1 MKKNIII
8 FRLDRLGDFIIMSSI
23 LQELKNRY
31 KNSKLTIICSKFN
44 YKIIKSYEFIDK
56 IIVYDDSF
64 NLIKKIKIFLKI
76 NKEKYFISFNDGR
89 PFSIIANIFLKSKFK
104 LGFLY
109 IYKSFLNI
117 NYYKVSSLINFF
129 ILNQKQTLLP
139 RKLLNKKESLI
150 KKYLLLFSIFKLNI
164 NHKDKY
170 LFFNKSLKV
179 RKKYLSLLKY
189 YNINKFLIIHF
200 DEKWLD
206 VKNIEND
213 LIKNLIEF
221 QKIVKVKLILTSF
234 NNDYNYFINI
244 KNFFYKNRFLYKDK
258 IILLENLNIFLFEKF
273 LHDSLANISCHS
285 GFVAQ
290 VSGANTNN
298 IIDII
303 NLKDFSWYSFWKP
316 LNTFHKFVY
325 KSNMAN
331 KIDIKIIFKKIFF
344 ILNKHRILR

>member
-1 MKKNIII
+1 
-8 FRLDRLGDFIIMSSI
+8 MSRI
-23 LQELKNRY
+23 LLELKNKC
-31 KNSKLTIICSKFN
+31 KNSKLTIICSRFN
-44 YKIIKSYEFIDK
+44 YKIIKSYKFIDK
-56 IIVYDDSF
+56 IILYEDSY
-64 NLIKKIKIFLKI
+64 NLIKKIKIFFKI
-76 NKEKYFISFNDGR
+76 IKEKYYISFNDGR
-89 PFSIIANIFLKSKFK
+89 PFSIITNIFLNSKFK

-117 NYYKVSSLINFF
+117 NYYKISSLINYF
-129 ILNQKQTLLP
+129 ILNQKQTLLA
-139 RKLLNKKESLI
+139 RKSFNKRGSLI

-170 LFFNKSLKV
+170 LFFNDSLEIK
-179 RKKYLSLLKY
+179 KKYSSLLKY
-189 YNINKFLIIHF
+189 YKINKFLIIHF

-234 NNDYNYFINI
+234 NNNYNYFIKI
-244 KNFFYKNRFLYKDK
+244 KNFFHKNHFLYKDK

-273 LHDSLANISCHS
+273 LNSSLANISCHS

-290 VSGANTNN
+290 ISGANTNN

-325 KSNMAN
+325 KSSMAN
-331 KIDIKIIFKKIFF
+331 KIDLKIIFKKIFF
-344 ILNKHRILR
+344 ILIKNRIIR